1 LREEC
6 LSEHVFVSLD
16 DPRRKIEQWRIEYN
30 RERPHSSL
38 GNLIPEEFAARAA
51 NPGSPA
57 LARTARP
64 KQEVLAATVHN
75 VTALDPRPNSFS
87 GHSQGAVK
95 GDPKNYKRN

>member
-1 LREEC
+1 MREEC
-6 LSEHVFVSLD
+6 LSEHVFVSFG

-57 LARTARP
+57 LARTGSAKEGTTGRRGAQRDGFGS
-64 KQEVLAATVHN
+64 KTQQLF
-75 VTALDPRPNSFS
+75 D
-87 GHSQGAVK
+87 HSQGAVT
-95 GDPKNYKRN
+95 GGPKNYKRN